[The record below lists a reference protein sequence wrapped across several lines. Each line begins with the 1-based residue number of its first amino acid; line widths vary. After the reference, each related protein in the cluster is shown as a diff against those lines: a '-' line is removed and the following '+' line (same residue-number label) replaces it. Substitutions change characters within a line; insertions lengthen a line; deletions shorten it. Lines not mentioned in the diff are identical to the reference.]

1 MKTLIKSHPIWSYVI
16 LAYSIS
22 WLIQLPELIAMQ
34 GSYHFTGRYLLLLNV
49 ASYGPSIA
57 AIIVITVLEG
67 WTSVQS
73 LIKRLFQWRVSL
85 LVYLATFF
93 IFPLVFFIGYQ
104 VLGISASE
112 NETLLVFLTLVVAVP
127 INSVIASV
135 VFGIGPLGEELGW
148 RGFMLPRLLERYGD
162 FHSSFIL
169 GLVWAFWHLP
179 VFLFPEWRGD
189 IPITLSI
196 ILYPFGTVA
205 IAYIM
210 TKLHHWS
217 QGSVLIAI
225 LFHGVV
231 NYIADSQEYWL
242 IDSFSPLMVRIAI
255 TGLFIVTAFVF
266 WIFSTKTVQRQSLP
280 AVD

>member
-1 MKTLIKSHPIWSYVI
+1 MKALIKSHPIWSYI
-16 LAYSIS
+16 ALAYVLS

-34 GSYHFTGRYLLLLNV
+34 GSYHFTERYLLLLNI
-49 ASYGPSIA
+49 ASYGPSIS
-57 AIIVITVLEG
+57 AIIVTAIIEG
-67 WTSVQS
+67 WTGVRS
-73 LIKRLFQWRVSL
+73 LLGRLFQWRVSW

-93 IFPLVFFIGYQ
+93 VFPLIFFIGYQ
-104 VLGISASE
+104 LLGVQTSD

-127 INSVIASV
+127 INSVIVSV
-135 VFGIGPLGEELGW
+135 VSGIGPLGEELGW
-148 RGFMLPRLLERYGD
+148 RGFMLPRLLKHYGD
-162 FHSSFIL
+162 FASSIIL

-189 IPITLSI
+189 IPIVLSI
-196 ILYPFGTVA
+196 LLYPFGTIA

-217 QGSVLIAI
+217 RGSVLIAI

-231 NYIADSQEYWL
+231 NYIADSQEYWQTE
-242 IDSFSPLMVRIAI
+242 SFSPLTIRIAI

-266 WIFSTKTVQRQSLP
+266 WIFSTKAKQRLSLP
-280 AVD
+280 ATD